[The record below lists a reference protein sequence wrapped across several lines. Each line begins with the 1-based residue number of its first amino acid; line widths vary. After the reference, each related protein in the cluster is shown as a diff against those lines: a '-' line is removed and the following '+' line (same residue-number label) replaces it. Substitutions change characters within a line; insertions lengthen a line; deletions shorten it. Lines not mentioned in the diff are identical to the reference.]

1 MSDRY
6 TELLTEELMAHIK
19 KSNVRTSLFVATLL
33 HPVDRVISSAC
44 QSCPDHRSLDHFQPS
59 ARSHHEEQ
67 PSVRDRR
74 AVWNEP
80 TVNVEIIAFF
90 QSLTVA

>member
-6 TELLTEELMAHIK
+6 TELIEELMAH
-19 KSNVRTSLFVATLL
+19 VGRVMCERWLFVATLL
-33 HPVDRVISSAC
+33 HPVDRVNSSAC

-80 TVNVEIIAFF
+80 TVNVEIIAF
-90 QSLTVA
+90 SIVDRV